1 MCEGGK
7 GRIYKGGELKVSVEI
22 SVNNGWRRHERKLRN
37 ELGKGDGNGMKA
49 TDKVGKEEQ
58 GEGTDYSRIPNGE
71 AAAQCGER
79 PVYIARLS
87 CIKLR
92 EGGRKEGCS
101 EQLRSLISVCAV
113 VTDPA
118 SRLALICSTDRV
130 SQSSAGVVFGNG
142 IPVVD
147 VFG

>member
-1 MCEGGK
+1 MWRTASVHCQA
-7 GRIYKGGELKVSVEI
+7 ELHKTP
-22 SVNNGWRRHERKLRN
+22 G
-37 ELGKGDGNGMKA
+37 
-49 TDKVGKEEQ
+49 
-58 GEGTDYSRIPNGE
+58 
-71 AAAQCGER
+71 
-79 PVYIARLS
+79 
-87 CIKLR
+87 
-92 EGGRKEGCS
+92 GGRKEGCS